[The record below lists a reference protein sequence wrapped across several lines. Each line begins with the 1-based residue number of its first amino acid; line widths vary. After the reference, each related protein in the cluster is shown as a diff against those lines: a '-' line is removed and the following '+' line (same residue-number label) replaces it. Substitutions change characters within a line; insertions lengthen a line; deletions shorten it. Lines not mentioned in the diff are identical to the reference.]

1 MYFPKNKIKTGL
13 YSSENEYVTANGQNY
28 IGPYWK
34 TSNGEYYTGDSP
46 NAVPNERIYPK
57 VSPSS
62 IYNPIPV
69 ETIMPTED
77 DYKLGE
83 FQRYFTRRRNQPLFS
98 EVTKTTYNNI
108 SQGKINITANYKL
121 FNLSWKLTGDI
132 INTYQ
137 VNISMV
143 QLVEQKDNLDG
154 LSNFLNNYIQYY
166 RYTPQNNLYTGG
178 GEFLTST
185 GVDYVGPYSID
196 INKGYTAGSTGSNN
210 MLTPYITNTSKDE
223 VIGVGLTHAHK
234 HGMTKI
240 ETIKIT
246 M

>member
-13 YSSENEYVTANGQNY
+13 YASGGEFTTANGLDYN
-28 IGPYWK
+28 GPYWK
-34 TSNGEYYTGDSP
+34 TSNGEAYTGTSP
-46 NAVPNERIYPK
+46 NSTPYQRLFAKIPNIRTANI
-57 VSPSS
+57 
-62 IYNPIPV
+62 IPV

-83 FQRYFTRRRNQPLFS
+83 FQRFFTKRRNQMLYS
-98 EVTKTTYNNI
+98 EITKTTYTNI
-108 SQGKINITANYKL
+108 LQSKINTYGNYIL

-132 INTYQ
+132 ITTFQ
-137 VNISMV
+137 VNKSMV
-143 QLVEQKDNLDG
+143 QLTERNISLDG
-154 LSNFLNNYIQYY
+154 LSIFLNNYIQYY

-196 INKGYTAGSTGSNN
+196 INKGYTVGSTGSNDI
-210 MLTPYITNTSKDE
+210 LTPYITNTSKDE
-223 VIGVGLTHAHK
+223 VIGVGLTNAHK
-234 HGMTKI
+234 KGITKT